1 MDPSLIILIAV
12 VVLLML
18 MVMET
23 PVAFALAI
31 SGSVGLILLHD
42 VGYMGS
48 VLGSVPFQ
56 STSRFAFTIVPMF
69 ILMGIFAVH
78 GRIAEQVFRVSNY
91 VFQKVPGG
99 LGCATVMACAG
110 FAAVTGSSVATAATM
125 ARLSIDQ
132 MIRYGYPGH
141 FAAGLVAASGTLGVM
156 IPPSIILILYAILT
170 GESTGALLAAGI
182 LPGLLSAFSYLAY
195 ILLRGR
201 RLIGVPQIAGGSAD
215 ESNPALAEELDELAT
230 SARETRIDYGRFRD
244 LPWRGVVRVAIL
256 ASIVLGGIYS
266 GVFTATESGAL
277 GALAAM
283 IIMLVEL
290 RREGLR
296 TIWSRIADALRE
308 TAQTTSMV
316 FTIVVGS
323 IIFSRFLASS
333 RVPQLMTE
341 AIVDLP
347 IAPWMIVAILLLA
360 MIPLGMAL
368 ESLSILVITMPLIY
382 PAVTALGFD
391 GVWFGILVVKMIE
404 IGLITPPVGIAVYVV
419 AGATDKVSVETVFR
433 GVWPFLVMDV
443 IVIAILF
450 AFPDMV
456 LWLPRMAVPG

>member
-1 MDPSLIILIAV
+1 MDPTLIIILAV
-12 VVLLML
+12 VVLLL
-18 MVMET
+18 LLVLET
-23 PVAFALAI
+23 PVAFALAL
-31 SGSVGLILLHD
+31 SGSLGLILLHD
-42 VGYMGS
+42 TQYMGS
-48 VLGSVPFQ
+48 VLASVPFQ

-78 GRIAEQVFRVSNY
+78 GRIAEQVYRVSNY

-132 MIRYGYPGH
+132 MLRYGYPAR
-141 FAAGLVAASGTLGVM
+141 FASGLVAASGTLGVM

-182 LPGLLSAFSYLAY
+182 VPGLLSAAGYLVY
-195 ILLRGR
+195 ILVRGR
-201 RLIGVPQIAGGSAD
+201 KLIGVPEVAGGSTD
-215 ESNPALAEELDELAT
+215 EDSALSHELDELAAR
-230 SARETRIDYGRFRD
+230 ARETSVDYGRFRD

-256 ASIVLGGIYS
+256 AGIVLGGIYS

-283 IIMLVEL
+283 IIMFVEL
-290 RREGLR
+290 RREGAR
-296 TIWSRIADALRE
+296 TIWSRVVDALRE

-323 IIFSRFLASS
+323 IIFSRFLSSS
-333 RVPQLMTE
+333 RIPQMLT
-341 AIVDLP
+341 AWITDLP
-347 IAPWMIVAILLLA
+347 VEPWMIVVILLLA

-391 GVWFGILVVKMIE
+391 GIWFGILVVKMIE
-404 IGLITPPVGIAVYVV
+404 VGLITPPVGIAVYVV
-419 AGATDKVSVETVFR
+419 AGATDKVRVETVFR
-433 GVWPFLVMDV
+433 GVMPFLAMDAV
-443 IVIAILF
+443 VIAILF
-450 AFPDMV
+450 AFPDLV
-456 LWLPRMAVPG
+456 LWLPRLAAPG